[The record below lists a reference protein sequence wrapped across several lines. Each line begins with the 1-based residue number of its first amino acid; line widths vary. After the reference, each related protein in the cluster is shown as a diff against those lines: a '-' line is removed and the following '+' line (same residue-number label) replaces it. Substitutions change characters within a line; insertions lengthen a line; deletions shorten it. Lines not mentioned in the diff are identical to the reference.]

1 MVVCSVHIQTH
12 IGIIQTARE
21 VLEVAKSN
29 RGPYGFGQSNLTR
42 EGTILH
48 QLRSIE
54 ILSPEVGLR
63 SLDVMTLVCG
73 DRFGNRIVIV
83 DLLQRSIA
91 ANTYGLDLCISLVV
105 VDIETA
111 TPRGHDDI
119 VTHISR
125 LDASIFTT
133 PAHDRSRGSKPTFE
147 DFIPANELL
156 AVCSKHLLCTAN
168 DVALKLMFVFQAFVL
183 DTLLAVGTL
192 LPASLRAFV
201 TPNVEVLP
209 RK

>member
-1 MVVCSVHIQTH
+1 MHIQTH

-29 RGPYGFGQSNLTR
+29 RGPYCFSQSNLTR
-42 EGTILH
+42 EGTVLH
-48 QLRSIE
+48 QLGSVE
-54 ILSPEVGLR
+54 VFCPEVGLR
-63 SLDVMTLVCG
+63 SLDVITLVCG
-73 DRFGNRIVIV
+73 DCFGDRIVIV
-83 DLLQRSIA
+83 DLLQWSIA
-91 ANTYGLDLCISLVV
+91 ANTYGFDLCITLVV

-125 LDASIFTT
+125 LDTTIFTT

-156 AVCSKHLLCTAN
+156 AVCSEHLLCTAN
-168 DVALKLMFVFQAFVL
+168 DVALQLVFVFQAFVL
-183 DTLLAVGTL
+183 DTLLTVRTF
-192 LPASLRAFV
+192 LPASLRTFV

-209 RK
+209 RE